1 MDYEDKTMAKLSAH
15 GKELLRVELERDIT
29 EPESSTTW
37 RRVTRA
43 YMNDGKVMEK
53 IDVRF
58 KPDTYRPNGERYSY
72 GWKLYATRKKGSTI
86 ENYREYVAKLA
97 RSLASGVTTGGKPTT
112 WKVVTDGTPVV
123 HISPAK
129 IMRAIE
135 SGESVG
141 FCKECGHETTGIE
154 PDARNY
160 KCESCG
166 ALAVYGAEEMLIS
179 A

>member
-1 MDYEDKTMAKLSAH
+1 MAKLSTH
-15 GKELLRVELERDIT
+15 GKELLRIELERNIT
-29 EPESSTTW
+29 EPESRTSW

-43 YMNDGKVMEK
+43 YMSNGKVMEK

-58 KPDTYRPNGERYSY
+58 KPSSIRPEGERYSY
-72 GWKLYATRKKGSTI
+72 GWKIYATRKAGSTI
-86 ENYREYVAKLA
+86 ESYREYVAKLA

-123 HISPAK
+123 HISQSR

-141 FCKECGHETTGIE
+141 FCKECGHEHDGVE

-179 A
+179 G

>member
-1 MDYEDKTMAKLSAH
+1 MAKLSAH
-15 GKELLRVELERDIT
+15 GKELLRIELERDIT
-29 EPESSTTW
+29 DPESSTTW

-43 YMNDGKVMEK
+43 YMSDGKVMEK

-58 KPDTYRPNGERYSY
+58 KPDNYHPAGERYSY
-72 GWKLYATRKKGSTI
+72 GWKLYAKRKAGTTI
-86 ENYREYVAKLA
+86 ESYRGYVAKLA
-97 RSLASGVTTGGKPTT
+97 ASIASGTLVSGKPTT

-123 HISPAK
+123 HISQAR

-141 FCKECGHETTGIE
+141 FCKECGHKQDGCE

-166 ALAVYGAEEMLIS
+166 AMAVYGAEEMLIS
-179 A
+179 G

>member
-1 MDYEDKTMAKLSAH
+1 MAKLSAH
-15 GKELLRVELERDIT
+15 GKELLRIELERDIT
-29 EPESSTTW
+29 EPESSTSW

-43 YMNDGKVMEK
+43 YMSNGKVMEK

-58 KPDTYRPNGERYSY
+58 KPSSIRPEGERYSY
-72 GWKLYATRKKGSTI
+72 GWKIYATRKAGSTI
-86 ENYREYVAKLA
+86 ESYREYVAKLA

-123 HISPAK
+123 HISQSR

-141 FCKECGHETTGIE
+141 FCKECGREQDGCE

-179 A
+179 G

>member
-1 MDYEDKTMAKLSAH
+1 MAKLSAH
-15 GKELLRVELERDIT
+15 GKELLRIELERDIT
-29 EPESSTTW
+29 DPESSTTW

-43 YMNDGKVMEK
+43 HMSDGKVMEK

-58 KPDTYRPNGERYSY
+58 KPDQYRPNGERYSY
-72 GWKLYATRKKGSTI
+72 GWKLYAKRKTGTTI
-86 ENYREYVAKLA
+86 ESYREYVAKLA
-97 RSLASGVTTGGKPTT
+97 VALAGGTLISGKPTT

-123 HISPAK
+123 HISQAR

-141 FCKECGHETTGIE
+141 FCKECGHGQDGCE

-166 ALAVYGAEEMLIS
+166 AMEVYGAEEMLIS
-179 A
+179 GC